1 MAVARTATAPAT
13 RNKQDLPAAFAI
25 ATDHGITA
33 PTTAGPTFIT
43 TMTVA
48 AAGLAALG
56 HAADLRGASRSLDAV
71 RMGSKSKK
79 KPLSWK

>member
-1 MAVARTATAPAT
+1 MPISSTATTSTT
-13 RNKQDLPAAFAI
+13 RNKQHLPATLAIPGNHRI
-25 ATDHGITA
+25 ATPTA
-33 PTTAGPTFIT
+33 TRPALVP